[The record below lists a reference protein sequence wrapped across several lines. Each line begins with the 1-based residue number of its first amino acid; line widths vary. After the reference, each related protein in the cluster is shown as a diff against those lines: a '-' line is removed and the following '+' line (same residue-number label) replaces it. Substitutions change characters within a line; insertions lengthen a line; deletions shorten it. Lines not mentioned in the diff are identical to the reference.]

1 MQKQINRIDIYINIA
16 WLTLHVNT
24 RSQHFIFS
32 ILEYISHFIFLKN
45 VHFLSLLIN
54 VMTCVEID
62 QQIL

>member
-16 WLTLHVNT
+16 WLTLPA
-24 RSQHFIFS
+24 FY
-32 ILEYISHFIFLKN
+32 ILYIGIYIILLFLKKN

-54 VMTCVEID
+54 VMICVEID

>member
-16 WLTLHVNT
+16 WLTLPA
-24 RSQHFIFS
+24 FY
-32 ILEYISHFIFLKN
+32 ILYIGIYVILLFLKKN

-54 VMTCVEID
+54 VMICVEID